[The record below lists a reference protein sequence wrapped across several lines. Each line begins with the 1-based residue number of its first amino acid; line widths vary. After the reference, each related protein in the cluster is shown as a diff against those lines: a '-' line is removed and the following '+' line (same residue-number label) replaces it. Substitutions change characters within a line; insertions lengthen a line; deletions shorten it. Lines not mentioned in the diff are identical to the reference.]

1 MPQNPTYSCYL
12 GAHGWQ
18 HANWP
23 GQFYP
28 HDLPADWQLAYYN
41 NFFSCVYLEHSEWA
55 SVAMATWRQRLDDMQ
70 PQFRLIL
77 QIASQLDEHEQVLF
91 DLLEPHIGFCDGPS
105 PAHFAKPGSLIWF
118 GSQLELKQ
126 LAQEISVASAAAAP
140 VYLISRD
147 AGLGAIEQVRTLL
160 EILGC

>member
-18 HANWP
+18 HANWH

-28 HDLPADWQLAYYN
+28 EDLPADWQLAYYN
-41 NFFSCVYLEHSEWA
+41 NFFSCVYLTHSEWA
-55 SVAMATWRQRLDDMQ
+55 GVALTTWRQRLDDMQ
-70 PQFRLIL
+70 PQFRLVL
-77 QIASQLDEHEQVLF
+77 QTAGPLGAHEKALF
-91 DLLEPHIGFCDGPS
+91 ELLEPHIGFCDGS
-105 PAHFAKPGSLIWF
+105 APAHFANSGFLIWF
-118 GSQLELKQ
+118 ASGLELKQ
-126 LAQEISVASAAAAP
+126 LAHEINVARAAAAP

>member
-18 HANWP
+18 HANWH

-28 HDLPADWQLAYYN
+28 EDLPPDWQLAYYN
-41 NFFSCVYLEHSEWA
+41 NFFSCVYLTHSEWA
-55 SVAMATWRQRLDDMQ
+55 GGAIETWRERLDNMQ

-77 QIASQLDEHEQVLF
+77 QTTDAFDDQEQLRF
-91 DLLEPHIGFCDGPS
+91 KLLEAHIGFCDGPA
-105 PAHFAKPGSLIWF
+105 PAHFASSGSLIWF
-118 GSQLELKQ
+118 ASGLELKQ
-126 LAQEISVASAAAAP
+126 LAQEIEMARTSAPP
-140 VYLISRD
+140 VYLVSQD
-147 AGLGAIEQVRTLL
+147 ASLGAIEQVRTLL